1 MRILT
6 LGSDHPH
13 PLTLAMLAVVEE
25 LEWAEHVDHLTAND
39 ERTFLRKA
47 RSPEYRM
54 HVESLKPDLII
65 SAAYARIV
73 PDDVLAIPTIGA
85 INVHPSLL
93 PDYRGVCA
101 VWWALYEGRSQVGVT
116 IHEMT
121 VPVDTG
127 PILGQTAIE
136 VDPENAVPGA
146 VWRELGDLSRPL
158 LVQTLEQIR
167 ETGRITGRPQP
178 EGGSYRGSPY
188 TKEARRLE
196 IDWSQPAAEL
206 VRRNRMLHGNI
217 PAGRWRLHAEGMEPA
232 GPTDRPPGTILRR
245 RPKSIQVAAGDG
257 NSVRLTFARPVR
269 TWIKLASH
277 HASTRR
283 LGTLVS
289 GQTALPAD

>member
-6 LGSDHPH
+6 LGSGSRH
-13 PLTLAMLAVVEE
+13 PLTLAALAVVDE
-25 LEWAEHVDHLTAND
+25 LEWVEHVDHLTAND
-39 ERTFLRKA
+39 EREFLRNA
-47 RSPEYRM
+47 RSPEYRA
-54 HVESLKPDLII
+54 HVGSLGPDLII

-73 PDDVLAIPTIGA
+73 PDDVLAIPAIGA

-101 VWWALYEGRSQVGVT
+101 VWWALYEGCTRVGVT
-116 IHEMT
+116 IHQMT

-127 PILGQTAIE
+127 PILGQTALD
-136 VDPENAVPGA
+136 VDPETAVPGD

-158 LVQTLEQIR
+158 LIQTLEQVR
-167 ETGRITGRPQP
+167 ETGRISGRPQP
-178 EGGSYRGSPY
+178 EGGSYRGPPY
-188 TKEARRLE
+188 TKESRRLE

-206 VRRNRMLHGNI
+206 VRRNRILHGNI

-232 GPTDRPPGTILRR
+232 GSTDRPPGTILRR

-257 NSVRLTFARPVR
+257 HSVRLTFARPAR
-269 TWIKLASH
+269 TWFKLALH

-289 GQTALPAD
+289 GQTALPAA